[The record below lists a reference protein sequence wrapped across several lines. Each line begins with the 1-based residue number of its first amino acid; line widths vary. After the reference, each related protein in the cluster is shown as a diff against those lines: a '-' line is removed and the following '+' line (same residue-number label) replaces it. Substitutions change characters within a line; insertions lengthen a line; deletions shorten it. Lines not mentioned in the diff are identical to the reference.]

1 MMVLITFF
9 RGVFMQHST
18 VLQKRNQFVL
28 FILTAT
34 ILIYTLVTLLG
45 LLNNEMPLLIIAIF
59 YCLFIYILSWLK
71 VDGRLICILL
81 TAGLNGVALAINL
94 QSNYTHHLI
103 YLILLLFIL
112 ALYQSFWL
120 NFSMMLVTMLE
131 FYLLLKYHFDQFSH
145 YYNRSDI
152 TIFFLVIC
160 FFAVIGIIQSIYMN
174 YSWRKVEQEA
184 NNKEQALL
192 SKEGYLKLFFEN
204 AKDSI
209 AVFDLNNNVIA
220 VNPAFVKLYGWSK
233 EECIGKPIPLV
244 PPENMDQA
252 NDRIRRLLEGESFD
266 LLETKD
272 MKKDGTFFDAEI
284 TLSPIMDSL
293 GNIIATSVITRDISY
308 KKEAEQIRIQ
318 SEKLKMAGEIA
329 AGVAHEIKNPL
340 TVISGFVQMMKDN
353 YNSPYSY
360 YTNLIDSEID
370 RINLIISEFLV
381 LSKPNSINPIDFKID
396 QVICDILTLYK
407 PELKARNISL
417 SEKWNAKDI
426 IITGDANQIKQVF
439 INLIKNAVEAIEKDG
454 NITLTVG
461 KTSEHF
467 CSIKIEDT
475 GLGMKKEVIDH
486 IFEPFYTTKSDGTG
500 LGMMITEKI
509 IQEHC
514 GHIEIDSTY
523 GEGTEIT
530 IFLPLSVK

>member
-1 MMVLITFF
+1 
-9 RGVFMQHST
+9 
-18 VLQKRNQFVL
+18 
-28 FILTAT
+28 
-34 ILIYTLVTLLG
+34 
-45 LLNNEMPLLIIAIF
+45 
-59 YCLFIYILSWLK
+59 
-71 VDGRLICILL
+71 
-81 TAGLNGVALAINL
+81 
-94 QSNYTHHLI
+94 
-103 YLILLLFIL
+103 
-112 ALYQSFWL
+112 
-120 NFSMMLVTMLE
+120 
-131 FYLLLKYHFDQFSH
+131 
-145 YYNRSDI
+145 
-152 TIFFLVIC
+152 
-160 FFAVIGIIQSIYMN
+160 VIGIIQILYMN

-184 NNKEQALL
+184 NNKEQELL

-244 PPENMDQA
+244 PPDNIDHA
-252 NDRIRRLLEGESFD
+252 NDRIRRLLEGGSFD

-284 TLSPIMDSL
+284 TLSPIMDAE
-293 GNIIATSVITRDISY
+293 GRIIATSVITRDISY

-329 AGVAHEIKNPL
+329 AGVAHEIRNPL
-340 TVISGFVQMMKDN
+340 TVISGFVQMMNDN
-353 YNSPYSY
+353 QNSPYSY

-381 LSKPNSINPIDFKID
+381 LSKPNSINQIDFKID
-396 QVICDILTLYK
+396 QVVCDILTLYK
-407 PELKARNISL
+407 PELQARSISL
-417 SEKWNAKDI
+417 SEHWNAKDT

-454 NITLTVG
+454 NITLTIE
-461 KTSEHF
+461 KTSEHY
-467 CSIKIEDT
+467 CSIKIKDT

-486 IFEPFYTTKSDGTG
+486 IFEPFYTTKPEGTG

-509 IQEHC
+509 IQEHH
-514 GHIEIDSTY
+514 GHIKIDSTY
-523 GEGTEIT
+523 GKGTEIT
-530 IFLPLSVK
+530 ILLPLSIK